1 MNDIDEAGAAST
13 TGSGIRMSAWRTFG
27 ISIVSGASTALGGG
41 SGTGGTGG
49 SGMGT
54 GACCAA
60 GASSGAGIG

>member
-1 MNDIDEAGAAST
+1 MNDIDEAGAGST

-27 ISIVSGASTALGGG
+27 ISIVSGASTALGG